1 MRTEHLSMT
10 EGDGFF
16 RLTAWGRRPV
26 HYLALRGESVRF
38 SETFQPYNGFLRDA
52 LSRRASGCASA
63 QKKQR
68 PHQDRN

>member
-1 MRTEHLSMT
+1 MT

-26 HYLALRGESVRF
+26 QDLALRGESVRL
-38 SETFQPYNGFLRDA
+38 SETFQPDNGFLRDA
-52 LSRRASGCASA
+52 LSRRASSCASA

-68 PHQDRN
+68 ARQDRN

>member
-1 MRTEHLSMT
+1 MT

-26 HYLALRGESVRF
+26 HDLALRGESVRF
-38 SETFQPYNGFLRDA
+38 SETFQPDNGFLRDA
-52 LSRRASGCASA
+52 LSRQASGCASA

-68 PHQDRN
+68 ARQDRN